1 MVLKFGIV
9 VEHRKKNTFLIFIF
23 FISHVESDHDHEKI
37 GKKHV
42 FFALTPSLSDHNS
55 GSTKHRKLVDGLF

>member
-1 MVLKFGIV
+1 MRIL
-9 VEHRKKNTFLIFIF
+9 E
-23 FISHVESDHDHEKI
+23 
-37 GKKHV
+37 KKHV